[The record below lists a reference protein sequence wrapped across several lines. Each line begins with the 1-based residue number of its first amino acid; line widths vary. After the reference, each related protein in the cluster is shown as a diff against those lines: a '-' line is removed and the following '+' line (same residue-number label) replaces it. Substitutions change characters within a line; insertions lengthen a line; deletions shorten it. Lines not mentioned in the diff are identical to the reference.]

1 MLTKWVL
8 PVIIPLSYIRER
20 DGNITTSITIIL
32 PVIPIDAAIKRLQK
46 ANKIIGDSKEWM
58 LLSK

>member
-20 DGNITTSITIIL
+20 DGNITTSITSNITSNTKGK
-32 PVIPIDAAIKRLQK
+32 DDKDYRRRK
-46 ANKIIGDSKEWM
+46 G
-58 LLSK
+58 

>member
-1 MLTKWVL
+1 MVILPPVL
-8 PVIIPLSYIRER
+8 PV
-20 DGNITTSITIIL
+20 IL